1 MNLRLAVRSL
11 WKSPVFALISITVLA
26 LGIGANTAIFSVVN
40 AVMLRPLPYQNPER
54 IVSVGT
60 LWPRTGRIG
69 QVSLPDFLDWRA
81 QSHSFETL
89 SYYAAYPHSI
99 FANNVAAQ
107 INCAIADTHFFNVF
121 GVQPELGRLYN
132 DNDKQSGTVVA
143 VISDSFYRRVFQ
155 GNADAIGKTIKS
167 GELELTIIGVM
178 PAGFG
183 FPERSEIWMPDYDF
197 LVQPTTQERS
207 AHNFRAVGLLKP
219 GVSVEQAQAEMKT
232 IGARLAQQY
241 PKDDKLTSVGVTSLR
256 DLLVSQVRLT
266 LYLLLSAVGV
276 VLLIACANVANLM
289 LAKVTVRRQEIA
301 IRTALGASHGDIV
314 RQLLAEASVLA
325 VVAGGLGLLLGYWSA
340 KALAHVAPTAL
351 IANTE
356 ITLDWRI
363 ALFTLAIS
371 LLCTF
376 VFGLAPAFQARGGDL
391 RSALYGAKT
400 YSIAGGGSGKLR
412 SGIMVAE
419 IALSMALLVA
429 AGILIRSLIALNA
442 VDPGYRVNDLTMMHP
457 MYPAND
463 ETDSQH
469 AAAFYSALLED
480 GRTIPGIKEIAA
492 ATALPSQPTDSNG
505 GFYIAGHPDPPPGD
519 YITQSALFMTVS
531 PNYFHVV
538 GIPIV
543 KGRDFNKHDIPGAP
557 LTCVISEPLA
567 RRFFPGEDP
576 IGQQIRFGY
585 DLVTY
590 KNYLT
595 IVGVVGGVRQEN
607 LQDAPTAQIYVPYQ
621 QHPGRAADM
630 YLIFADSG
638 GGAAALRAEAHRLN
652 PEVPLEIKSMTD
664 VAGGSFAPS
673 RFRSGLLASFAA
685 LALLLAL
692 AGLYGV
698 MSYTVEQR
706 RSEIGVRMALGAKKA
721 NIMQL
726 ILGQGL
732 WLVLPGIVLGALLAF
747 AAGRLFASLVYGVSS
762 GDPLTFFGVAALLA
776 VVASLAMY
784 IPARRAAGV
793 EPMSALRSE

>member
-11 WKSPVFALISITVLA
+11 WKSPVFSLISIAVLA

-60 LWPRTGRIG
+60 LWPSTGRIG

-81 QSHSFETL
+81 QGHSFETL

-99 FANNVAAQ
+99 FANNIAAQ

-121 GVQPELGRLYN
+121 AVQPELGRLYN
-132 DNDKQSGTVVA
+132 DNDKKGGTLVA
-143 VISDSFYRRVFQ
+143 VVSDSFYRRVFQ
-155 GNADAIGKTIKS
+155 GNPDIIGKTIKS

-178 PAGFG
+178 PAGFD
-183 FPERSEIWMPDYDF
+183 FPERNEIWMPDYDF
-197 LVQPTTQERS
+197 LVQPATQERS
-207 AHNFRAVGLLKP
+207 AHNFKAVGLLKS
-219 GVSVEQAQAEMKT
+219 GVSLEQAQAEMKT
-232 IGARLAQQY
+232 IGARLARQY
-241 PKDDKLTSVGVTSLR
+241 PKEDKLKSVGVTSLR
-256 DLLVSQVRLT
+256 DQLVAQVRLT

-314 RQLLAEASVLA
+314 RQLLSEALVLA
-325 VVAGGLGLLLGYWSA
+325 VVAGSLGLILGYWAA
-340 KALAHVAPTAL
+340 KALAHVTPATL

-356 ITLDWRI
+356 ITLDWRV
-363 ALFTLAIS
+363 AFFTLAVS
-371 LLCTF
+371 LFCTF
-376 VFGLAPAFQARGGDL
+376 IFGLAPAFQASGGDL
-391 RSALYGAKT
+391 RSALYGGKT
-400 YSIAGGGSGKLR
+400 YSIAGGGAGKLR

-442 VDPGYRVNDLTMMHP
+442 VDPGYSVNHLTMMHP
-457 MYPAND
+457 MYPANN
-463 ETDSQH
+463 EVDSQH
-469 AAAFYSALLED
+469 AATFYSTLLENAAAM
-480 GRTIPGIKEIAA
+480 PGIKEIAA

-531 PNYFHVV
+531 PNYFQVV
-538 GIPIV
+538 GIPV
-543 KGRDFNKHDIPGAP
+543 VEGRDFNEHDIPGAQ
-557 LTCVISEPLA
+557 LTCIISEPLA
-567 RRFFPGEDP
+567 RKFFPGENP

-607 LQDAPTAQIYVPYQ
+607 LQEPPTAQIYVPYK
-621 QHPGRAADM
+621 QHPGRTADM

-652 PEVPLEIKSMTD
+652 PEVPLELKSMAD
-664 VAGGSFAPS
+664 VASGSFAPS
-673 RFRSGLLASFAA
+673 TFRSGLLASFAG

-726 ILGQGL
+726 ILRQGL
-732 WLVLPGIVLGALLAF
+732 WLVMPGILLGALLAL

-776 VVASLAMY
+776 IVASLAMY

>member
-11 WKSPVFALISITVLA
+11 WKSPVFSLISITVLA

-40 AVMLRPLPYQNPER
+40 AVMLRPLPYKNPER

-60 LWPRTGRIG
+60 LWPSTGRIG

-99 FANNVAAQ
+99 FANNIAAQ
-107 INCAIADTHFFNVF
+107 INSAIADTHFFNIF

-132 DNDKQSGTVVA
+132 DSDKKTDQLVA
-143 VISDSFYRRVFQ
+143 VVSDSFYRRIFQ
-155 GNADAIGKTIKS
+155 GNPNIIGKTIKS
-167 GELELTIIGVM
+167 GQLELTIIGVM
-178 PAGFG
+178 PPGFD
-183 FPERSEIWMPDYDF
+183 FPERSEIWIPDYDF
-197 LVQPTTQERS
+197 MVDPSHQERS

-219 GVSVEQAQAEMKT
+219 GVSVSEAQAEMKT

-256 DLLVSQVRLT
+256 DQLVAQVRLT

-289 LAKVTVRRQEIA
+289 LAKVAVRRQEIA

-314 RQLLAEASVLA
+314 RQLLGEALVLA
-325 VVAGGLGLLLGYWSA
+325 VVAGTLGLLVGYWSA
-340 KALAHVAPTAL
+340 KALAHLTPAAL
-351 IANTE
+351 VANTE

-363 ALFTLAIS
+363 ALFTLGVS

-376 VFGLAPAFQARGGDL
+376 VFGLAPAFQASGGDL
-391 RSALYGAKT
+391 RSALYGGKT

-429 AGILIRSLIALNA
+429 AGILIRSLIALDA
-442 VDPGYRVNDLTMMHP
+442 VDPGYRVNHLTMLHP
-457 MYPAND
+457 TYPANN
-463 ETDSQH
+463 EADSQH
-469 AAAFYSALLED
+469 ALAFYSTLLENAA
-480 GRTIPGIKEIAA
+480 TMPGIKAIAA

-505 GFYIAGHPDPPPGD
+505 GFWIAGHPDPPPGD

-538 GIPIV
+538 GIPIEE
-543 KGRDFNKHDIPGAP
+543 GRDFNEHDIPGAP
-557 LTCVISEPLA
+557 LTCTISEPLA
-567 RRFFPGEDP
+567 RKFFPGENP

-595 IVGVVGGVRQEN
+595 IVGVVAGVRQEN
-607 LQDAPTAQIYVPYQ
+607 LQEPPTAQIYVPYK
-621 QHPGRAADM
+621 QHPGRASDM

-652 PEVPLEIKSMTD
+652 PEVPLELKSMTD
-664 VAGGSFAPS
+664 VADEAFAPS
-673 RFRSGLLASFAA
+673 RFRSGLLASFAG
-685 LALLLAL
+685 LALILAL

-732 WLVLPGIVLGALLAF
+732 WLVLPGIVLGSLLAF

-762 GDPLTFFGVAALLA
+762 GDPLTFAGVAAVLA
-776 VVASLAMY
+776 IVASLAMY

-793 EPMSALRSE
+793 DPMLALRSE

>member
-1 MNLRLAVRSL
+1 MNLRLAFRSL
-11 WKSPVFALISITVLA
+11 WKSPVFALISITVLV
-26 LGIGANTAIFSVVN
+26 LGIGANAAIFSVVN
-40 AVMLRPLPYQNPER
+40 AVMLRPLPYQNPGR

-89 SYYAAYPHSI
+89 SYYAAYPHSV

-107 INCAIADTHFFNVF
+107 INAAIADTEFFEVF

-132 DNDKQSGTVVA
+132 DVDKKSGTPVA
-143 VISDSFYRRVFQ
+143 VVSDSFYWRVFQ
-155 GNADAIGKTIKS
+155 GNPDIIGKTIKS
-167 GELELTIIGVM
+167 GELQLMIVGVM
-178 PAGFG
+178 PSGFD
-183 FPERSEIWMPDYDF
+183 FPERSEIWIPDYDSI
-197 LVQPTTQERS
+197 VQPGTQERS

-219 GVSVEQAQAEMKT
+219 EVSVNEAQAEMKT

-256 DLLVSQVRLT
+256 DQLVAQVRLT

-289 LAKVTVRRQEIA
+289 LAKVAVRRQEIA

-314 RQLLAEASVLA
+314 RQLLSESLVLA
-325 VVAGGLGLLLGYWSA
+325 VIAGSLGLLVGYWAA
-340 KALAHVAPTAL
+340 KALAHVTPAAL

-356 ITLDWRI
+356 ITLDWRV

-376 VFGLAPAFQARGGDL
+376 VFGLAPAFQASGGDL
-391 RSALYGAKT
+391 RSALYGGKT
-400 YSIAGGGSGKLR
+400 YWIAGSGSGKLR

-429 AGILIRSLIALNA
+429 AGILIRSLIALNE

-457 MYPAND
+457 MYPANS
-463 ETDSQH
+463 ESDSQH
-469 AAAFYSALLED
+469 AAAFYSALLEN
-480 GRTIPGIKEIAA
+480 GRTTLGIKKIAA

-505 GFYIAGHPDPPPGD
+505 GFWIAGHPDPPPGD

-538 GIPIV
+538 GIPVV
-543 KGRDFNKHDIPGAP
+543 KGRDFNEHDIPGAP
-557 LTCVISEPLA
+557 LTCIISEPLG
-567 RRFFPGEDP
+567 RKFFPGENP
-576 IGQQIRFGY
+576 VGQQIRFGY
-585 DLVTY
+585 DSVTY

-595 IVGVVGGVRQEN
+595 IVGVVAGVRQEN
-607 LQDAPTAQIYVPYQ
+607 LEDAPTAQIYVPYQ

-630 YLIFADSG
+630 YLVFADSG
-638 GGAAALRAEAHRLN
+638 GGATALRAEAHRLN
-652 PEVPLEIKSMTD
+652 PEVPLELNSMSE
-664 VAGGSFAPS
+664 VAGESFAPS
-673 RFRSGLLASFAA
+673 RFRSGLLASFAG

-706 RSEIGVRMALGAKKA
+706 RSEIGVRMALGAQKT

-747 AAGRLFASLVYGVSS
+747 AAGRIFASLVYGVST
-762 GDPLTFFGVAALLA
+762 GDPLTFIGVAAVLA
-776 VVASLAMY
+776 IVASLAMY
-784 IPARRAAGV
+784 IPARRAAAV
-793 EPMSALRSE
+793 EPMLALRSE

>member
-11 WKSPVFALISITVLA
+11 WKSPAFALVSIVVLA

-40 AVMLRPLPYQNPER
+40 AVMLRPLPYSNPER

-60 LWPRTGRIG
+60 YWPRTGGIG
-69 QVSLPDFLDWRA
+69 QVSLPDFLDWRD

-89 SYYAAYPHSI
+89 SYYAAYPHSV

-107 INCAIADTHFFNVF
+107 INCAIADTHFFNVL
-121 GVQPELGRLYN
+121 GVQPELGRLYT
-132 DNDKQSGTVVA
+132 DEDKKSGTPVA
-143 VISDSFYRRVFQ
+143 VVSDSFYRRIFQ
-155 GNADAIGKTIKS
+155 GNRNVIGKTIKS
-167 GELELTIIGVM
+167 GELGLTIVGVM
-178 PAGFG
+178 PPGYD
-183 FPERSEIWMPDYDF
+183 FPERSEIWIPDYDS
-197 LVQPTTQERS
+197 LVQPATQERS

-219 GVSVEQAQAEMKT
+219 GISVREAQAEMKT

-241 PKDDKLTSVGVTSLR
+241 PKDDKLKSVAVTSLR
-256 DLLVSQVRLT
+256 DQLVRQVRLT

-314 RQLLAEASVLA
+314 RQLLGESLVLA
-325 VVAGGLGLLLGYWSA
+325 VVAGSLGLLLGYWSA
-340 KALAHVAPTAL
+340 KALAQVTPAAL

-356 ITLDWRI
+356 ITLDWRV
-363 ALFTLAIS
+363 ALFALGVS
-371 LLCTF
+371 LLCVF
-376 VFGLAPAFQARGGDL
+376 IFGLAPSFQASGGDL
-391 RSALYGAKT
+391 RSALYGGKT
-400 YSIAGGGSGKLR
+400 YSIAGAGTGKLR

-442 VDPGYRVNDLTMMHP
+442 VDPGYRVDHLTMLHP

-463 ETDSQH
+463 EADSQH
-469 AAAFYSALLED
+469 AAAFYSTLLESA
-480 GRTIPGIKEIAA
+480 GAMPGIKEVAV

-505 GFYIAGHPDPPPGD
+505 GFWIAGHPDPPPGD
-519 YITQSALFMTVS
+519 YISQSALFMTVS

-538 GIPIV
+538 GIPIAE
-543 KGRDFNKHDIPGAP
+543 GRDFNEHDIPGAP
-557 LTCVISEPLA
+557 LTCIISEPLA
-567 RRFFPGEDP
+567 RRFFPGENP

-595 IVGVVGGVRQEN
+595 IVGVVAGIRQEN
-607 LQDAPTAQIYVPYQ
+607 LQEPPTAQIYVPYK
-621 QHPGRAADM
+621 QHPGRASDM

-638 GGAAALRAEAHRLN
+638 GGASALRSEAHRLN
-652 PEVPLEIKSMTD
+652 PEVPLEIKSMTN
-664 VAGGSFAPS
+664 VVGESFAAS
-673 RFRSGLLASFAA
+673 RFRSGLLASFAG

-692 AGLYGV
+692 TGLYGV

-706 RSEIGVRMALGAKKA
+706 RSEIGVRMALGAKKR

-732 WLVLPGIVLGALLAF
+732 WLVLPGIVLGGLLAF

-762 GDPLTFFGVAALLA
+762 GDPLTFFAVALLLA
-776 VVASLAMY
+776 IVASLAMY
-784 IPARRAAGV
+784 IPARRAAGID
-793 EPMSALRSE
+793 PMLALRSE